1 MSSKYALNMETGE
14 ITLCRSTGQRP
25 CPHADNDHYA
35 SKDDAQKSFESMN
48 ENNQIATLS
57 KAKKAPEES
66 SLPFPPWAEEHKQA
80 VEAIGGEYSIV
91 NRIIH
96 QGKPMIV
103 THSTLSSG
111 DKDKFVQEKSGINIS
126 ETIVHDEK
134 TGEKIGFINVCFVND
149 ESVRRCFGDE
159 DDYMTSIRY
168 AKRYISSI
176 PGKKM
181 KVDEDPRGNDKKM
194 RELWADVMNVDPSHI
209 RDFKVTS
216 GAKMSGW
223 SWKAS
228 DAPED
233 PKAVEKDI
241 ESLSGQFKEQLKEF
255 KRSFSVPLV
264 EYSEIEDEYK
274 GTGLG
279 KKMYVEA
286 AKAMGKRGMAI
297 RASTIQSEEAQRLW
311 SSLRK
316 DENIAVKEGNITIKG
331 HEYDYLY
338 LDYRDQ

>member
-1 MSSKYALNMETGE
+1 MPQYALNTQTGE

-66 SLPFPPWAEEHKQA
+66 SLPFPSWAEEHKKA
-80 VEAIGGEYSIV
+80 VEAVGGEYSIV

-96 QGKPMIV
+96 QGKPMII
-103 THSTLSSG
+103 THSTLSSRNH
-111 DKDKFVQEKSGINIS
+111 DKFVQEKSGMNIS
-126 ETIVHDEK
+126 ETIVHDEE

-159 DDYMTSIRY
+159 DDYMTPIRY

-176 PGKKM
+176 QGAKL
-181 KVDEDPRGNDKKM
+181 KVNEDPRGNDKKM
-194 RELWADVMNVDPSHI
+194 RELWLDVMNVDSSHI
-209 RDFKVTS
+209 RDFKVPS

-223 SWKAS
+223 SWTA
-228 DAPED
+228 DDVPED

-241 ESLSGQFKEQLKEF
+241 ESLSGQFKEQLREF
-255 KRSFSVPLV
+255 KRSFSVPFV
-264 EYSEIEDEYK
+264 EFAEIEDEYK

-286 AKAMGKRGMAI
+286 AKAMGKRGMVI
-297 RASTIQSEEAQRLW
+297 RSSSIQSEDAERLW

-316 DENIAVKEGNITIKG
+316 DENIVVKEGNLTIKG
-331 HEYDYLY
+331 DEYDYLY